1 MIVQAKSYEVPSWSG
16 RNHKK
21 DHGNRDQKEEEKG
34 EKRKYRLKVNA
45 ERIKGLLSRRRI
57 LVREVR
63 VDQDEEEP

>member
-45 ERIKGLLSRRRI
+45 E
-57 LVREVR
+57 E
-63 VDQDEEEP
+63 